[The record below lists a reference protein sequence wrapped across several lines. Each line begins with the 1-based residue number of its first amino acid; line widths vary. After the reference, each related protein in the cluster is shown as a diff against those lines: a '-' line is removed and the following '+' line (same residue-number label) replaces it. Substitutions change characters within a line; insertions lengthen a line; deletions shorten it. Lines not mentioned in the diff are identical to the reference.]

1 MLKQKESLYDS
12 FIINYIG
19 RLLDK
24 FQFVGERMKKQ
35 IAYIISSCRILF
47 SICLLFCPVF
57 SVNFYTFYLSC
68 GISDM
73 IDGTVARKTG
83 SVSEFGSQLDTASDI
98 VFFVASFIKLLPIIS
113 ISKWLWVWIIVI
125 AIIKISIMV
134 SGVVYKKNSF
144 TAQYNE

>member
-1 MLKQKESLYDS
+1 
-12 FIINYIG
+12 
-19 RLLDK
+19 
-24 FQFVGERMKKQ
+24 
-35 IAYIISSCRILF
+35 
-47 SICLLFCPVF
+47 
-57 SVNFYTFYLSC
+57 
-68 GISDM
+68 M